1 MTSGTLLQQITD
13 YANRADPY
21 PFYAELRS
29 TPVARQDDGTYLVGT
44 YYEISGLL
52 HDPRLSSD
60 PRNLADRRGRLTE
73 EEEAGLPPSF
83 IRLDPPEHDRM
94 RRLAMRA
101 FGPPHNPRRI
111 HGMRGELLR
120 IVTDVIDELHG
131 KERFDLVDDVAYPF
145 PVTVIC
151 RLLGVPREDEP
162 RFHDWADDI
171 VGGLDLTPGQDFTER
186 QRTAQRA
193 RVELGGYLGGLIDQR
208 RRNPG
213 DDMLSALATDQGPDG
228 RMSPIEQ
235 ITTAV
240 LLLIAGHETTV
251 NLITNGMLTL
261 LRQPQ
266 HLERLAKEPDL
277 AVPLV
282 EELLRYEPPV
292 QILPQRV
299 ALADIEIAGT
309 VIPAGAP
316 VWLALAS
323 GNRDPRRFPDPDRFD
338 PDRQDNQHLGFGGGI
353 HLCFGAPLA
362 RLEAQ
367 MALTELSQRLRNPRL
382 LEDPPP
388 YRRSPILRGPRHLPV
403 AVDGTQEARPTP

>member
-1 MTSGTLLQQITD
+1 MTSGTLLQRITD

-21 PFYAELRS
+21 PLYAELRG

-44 YYEISGLL
+44 YHEISALL

-60 PRNLADRRGRLTE
+60 RRKLADRPGGLTE
-73 EEEAGLPPSF
+73 DEEAGLPPAF
-83 IRLDPPEHDRM
+83 IRLDPPEHDRL
-94 RRLAMRA
+94 RRQAMRA
-101 FGPPHNPRRI
+101 FGPPHNPRRV
-111 HGMRGELLR
+111 HDMRGELQR
-120 IVTDVIDELHG
+120 IVTDVIDDLHG
-131 KERFDLVDDVAYPF
+131 RERIDLVDDVAYPF

-162 RFHDWADDI
+162 RFHGWADDV
-171 VGGLDLTPGQDFTER
+171 VGGLDLTPGGDPAER
-186 QRTAQRA
+186 ERTAQRA
-193 RVELGGYLGGLIDQR
+193 RAELGGYLAELIEQR
-208 RRNPG
+208 RRSPA
-213 DDMLSALATDQGPDG
+213 DDMLSALATDHGPDG
-228 RMSPIEQ
+228 RMSPVEQ

-261 LRQPQ
+261 LRQPR
-266 HLERLAKEPDL
+266 HLQRLASEPEL
-277 AVPLV
+277 AIPLV

-292 QILPQRV
+292 QLLPQRV
-299 ALADIEIAGT
+299 ALADLDFAGT
-309 VIPAGAP
+309 IIPRGAP

-338 PDRQDNQHLGFGGGI
+338 PDRVDNQHLGFGGGV

-367 MALTELSQRLRNPRL
+367 LALSQLARRLRNPRL
-382 LEDPPP
+382 LADPPP
-388 YRRSPILRGPRHLPV
+388 YRRNPILRGPRHLPI
-403 AVDGTQEARPTP
+403 AVDGTDPA